1 MELFGSQ
8 SEVGKITKVFVKS
21 PASAFINSE
30 NIDQHWRK
38 YNYVA
43 APDYSEAIN
52 EFDSFVETL
61 KDHGIEINFLSE
73 NKDTGLDSIYT
84 HDPVIITNKG
94 AILCNMG
101 KALREGEPAAA
112 AEELEKIGIPI
123 LGKIKDEGRIEGGDV
138 VWLNERLVAVG
149 EGYRSNSEGIRQ
161 FEALVGDDVDQVI
174 AVPLPHWDGP
184 EDVLHLMSMISPI
197 DKDLAVV
204 YSRLMAVSFRQ
215 KLLDLGF
222 TLIEVP
228 EEEYATMACNVLALE
243 PGVCLM
249 LEGNPKT
256 KSKIEEHG
264 CKVITYKG
272 DEISRKGAGGPT
284 CLTRP
289 IHRDQF

>member
-8 SEVGKITKVFVKS
+8 SEIGKITKVLLKS
-21 PASAFINSE
+21 PASAFMDSDY
-30 NIDQHWRK
+30 IDRHWK
-38 YNYVA
+38 EYSYTA
-43 APDYSEAIN
+43 APDYSKSIDEY
-52 EFDSFVETL
+52 ESFVSIL
-61 KDHGIEINFLSE
+61 KDHGIEINFLPEGKS
-73 NKDTGLDSIYT
+73 TGLDSIYT

-101 KALREGEPAAA
+101 KVLREGEPAAA

-123 LGKIKDEGRIEGGDV
+123 LGKIKDEGQIEGGDV

-228 EEEYATMACNVLALE
+228 EEEYAQGNAL
-243 PGVCLM
+243 
-249 LEGNPKT
+249 GNPR
-256 KSKIEEHG
+256 S
-264 CKVITYKG
+264 
-272 DEISRKGAGGPT
+272 P
-284 CLTRP
+284 LN
-289 IHRDQF
+289 

>member
-1 MELFGSQ
+1 MEMFGSQ
-8 SEVGKITKVFVKS
+8 SEVGKITKVLLKS
-21 PASAFINSE
+21 PASAFMDSVY
-30 NIDQHWRK
+30 IDQHWRK
-38 YNYVA
+38 YNYGA

-61 KDHGIEINFLSE
+61 KSHGIEINFLPEDKS
-73 NKDTGLDSIYT
+73 TGLDSIYT

-161 FEALVGDDVDQVI
+161 FEALVGDDVDHVI

-243 PGVCLM
+243 PGVCILKQNRK
-249 LEGNPKT
+249 L
-256 KSKIEEHG
+256 KSTDVK
-264 CKVITYKG
+264 
-272 DEISRKGAGGPT
+272 
-284 CLTRP
+284 
-289 IHRDQF
+289 